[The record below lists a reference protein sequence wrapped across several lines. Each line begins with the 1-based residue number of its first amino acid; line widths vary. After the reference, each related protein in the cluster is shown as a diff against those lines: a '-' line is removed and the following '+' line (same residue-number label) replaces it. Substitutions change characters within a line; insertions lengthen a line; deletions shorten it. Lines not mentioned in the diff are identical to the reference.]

1 MALDSAMKYATQ
13 FGDDYVSV
21 EHLYMA
27 LLAQKGTKS
36 ESVFKKFHLSMEG
49 FLESLKKDEAELWKR
64 VDGTCDLVIKTLEGT
79 MSADHGD
86 YIIKG
91 VQNEIYPCKPDI
103 FKQTYEKVM

>member
-1 MALDSAMKYATQ
+1 MIEAFLWTGNFDEKTAPKW
-13 FGDDYVSV
+13 
-21 EHLYMA
+21 
-27 LLAQKGTKS
+27 
-36 ESVFKKFHLSMEG
+36 

-79 MSADHGD
+79 MSAEHGD

-103 FKQTYEKVM
+103 FEQTYEKVM